1 MASLKVLSD
10 RLGHDLSRFDLDAP
24 VPDLPPSG
32 MMQGHA
38 IQLQSIAR
46 RRRMTLRELRDYA
59 AVSSGHRVVYGS
71 PEMVADDL
79 QLWHETGAADGFIIQ
94 VTHHPGPLDE
104 FVDRV
109 IPILVQRGLFRRD
122 YEGRMLRD
130 HLCLPRPGS
139 PRRSAVGCNCDLP
152 ASEGAD

>member
-1 MASLKVLSD
+1 
-10 RLGHDLSRFDLDAP
+10 
-24 VPDLPPSG
+24 

-139 PRRSAVGCNCDLP
+139 TSPERRWLQLRFACQRRS
-152 ASEGAD
+152 